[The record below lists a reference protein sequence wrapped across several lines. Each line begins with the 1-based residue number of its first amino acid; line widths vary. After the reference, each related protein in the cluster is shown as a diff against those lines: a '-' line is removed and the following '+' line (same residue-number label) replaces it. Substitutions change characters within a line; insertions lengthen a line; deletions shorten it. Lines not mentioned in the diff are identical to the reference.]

1 MLRWLISACL
11 LLAAGLGAACAE
23 DRTERAEDPA
33 PPSVQERAEQ
43 RAQDT
48 GDEPEDS
55 SRPAP
60 VFAPERASE
69 PRRAAP
75 DSRAQIQLSF
85 APVVREAAPAVV
97 NVYSRRVINQRS
109 PFAGDPFF
117 ERFFG
122 GPQTRQR
129 EVNSLGSGVIVD
141 ASGVIVTNNHVVA
154 GAQDLRVVLSDR
166 REFAAELL
174 LADERTDLAVLKI
187 DADAPLPVMTL
198 DASGT
203 AEVGD
208 LVLAIGNPFGVG
220 QTVTS
225 GIVSALARTDVGI
238 TDYAFFIQTDA
249 AVNPGNSGGALV
261 NMAGELIGVNTAIF
275 SRSGGS
281 QGIGFAIPAEMVRTV
296 VSAAREGGRVVRPW
310 LGARL
315 QAVTSDLAQSFGL
328 DRPRGA
334 VVAELWPGGAAER
347 GGLQRGDV
355 VLAVDGQPVNDENGA
370 RFRFATRTIGQDAR
384 LTVLRDGE
392 ELTLTVPS
400 EAAPGV
406 LEGQRLSVEGIN
418 PLAGA
423 ELVQLSPAFNEENGI
438 DPFARGVLV
447 FAVTPRTNAGFIGFQ
462 PGDRVLSLM
471 GQPVDDL
478 PTLARIVRQNDGA
491 ARWPVEIERRGERIR
506 REVRL

>member
-1 MLRWLISACL
+1 MLRLLMSAGL
-11 LLAAGLGAACAE
+11 LLAAGLGGACAE
-23 DRTERAEDPA
+23 DRTDRTGEAA
-33 PPSVQERAEQ
+33 PQSSQETAPETVQEAAAGSQ
-43 RAQDT
+43 
-48 GDEPEDS
+48 
-55 SRPAP
+55 PAP
-60 VFAPERASE
+60 VFADERAGQLQ
-69 PRRAAP
+69 RAAP
-75 DSRAQIQLSF
+75 GSREQIQLSF
-85 APVVREAAPAVV
+85 APIVREAAPAVV

-109 PFAGDPFF
+109 RMTGDPFF
-117 ERFFG
+117 DRFFG
-122 GPQTRQR
+122 GAQTRQR
-129 EVNSLGSGVIVD
+129 EVNSLGSGVIVE

-198 DASGT
+198 DMSGS

-261 NMAGELIGVNTAIF
+261 NMNGELIGVNTAIF

-296 VSAAREGGRVVRPW
+296 VSAASEGGRVVRPW

-334 VVAELWPGGAAER
+334 VVAELWPNGAAER
-347 GGLQRGDV
+347 AGLERGDV
-355 VLAVDGQPVNDENGA
+355 VLAVDGQQVNDENGA

-392 ELTLTVPS
+392 ELTLAVPS

-406 LEGQRLSVEGIN
+406 LEGQRLLIDGVN

-462 PGDRVLSLM
+462 PGDRIVSLM
-471 GQPVDDL
+471 GEPVEDL
-478 PTLARIVRQNDGA
+478 PTLARIVRQNDGEV
-491 ARWPVEIERRGERIR
+491 RWPVEIDRRGERIR